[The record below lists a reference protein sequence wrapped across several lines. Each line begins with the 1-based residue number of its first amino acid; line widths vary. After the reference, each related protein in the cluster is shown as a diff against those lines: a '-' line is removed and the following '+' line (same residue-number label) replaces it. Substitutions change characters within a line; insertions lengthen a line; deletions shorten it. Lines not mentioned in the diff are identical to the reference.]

1 MLIETGNASG
11 ITDLYSGIP
20 EAEFSEW
27 KARARRAADELSAT
41 IIERDRANRDPH
53 AEIALLREAGLLGLA
68 APKSLG
74 GAGAN
79 LLQAMEIVRIIA
91 EADGSIGQ
99 LIAYHYSNGVW
110 TYILGTPAQWADTIG
125 HVTRG
130 GWFQGG
136 VSNPRDQWSEIEIE
150 GGRRFISGKRT
161 FATGTA
167 ISQIITVSLWDRG
180 ERVHYQIPT
189 ARKGISFGDDWDN
202 LGQRLTASG
211 SVTFDKVELFEDE
224 RLAALD
230 TWPGDAAQRDGLRPL
245 FSQIIFAQFYLG
257 IAEGALKAAENYVRE
272 QGRPWPES
280 GVQSA
285 LEDPYNLA
293 ILGRLSAQIEAGIAL
308 ADRAT
313 LAFQKALFAGP
324 DLAQEDWGRLA
335 VLIDQAKVVAN
346 DVTLDVTARIY
357 EVTGGR
363 STASKW
369 GLDHFWRNARTH
381 TVHDPVSYRAREI
394 GQARLTQ
401 AWPKPRV
408 YTEPPKG
415 RPQA

>member
-1 MLIETGNASG
+1 MSSIPRFPPAAA
-11 ITDLYSGIP
+11 DLYAGIP
-20 EAEFSEW
+20 APEFDFWKE
-27 KARARRAADELSAT
+27 KARKVAGELART
-41 IIERDRANRDPH
+41 IVERDRANKDPH

-74 GAGAN
+74 GAGAS
-79 LLQAMEIVRIIA
+79 LLQALEIVRIIS

-110 TYILGTPAQWADTIG
+110 TWILGTPEQWEETIRHVAQD
-125 HVTRG
+125 

-136 VSNPRDQWSEIEIE
+136 VSNPRDQWSEIEIRD
-150 GGRRFISGKRT
+150 GRRFISGRRT

-167 ISQIITVSLWDRG
+167 ISQVITVSLWHEG
-180 ERVHYQIPT
+180 KRVHYQIPT
-189 ARKGISFGDDWDN
+189 NRDGITFGDDWDN

-211 SVTFDKVELFEDE
+211 SVTFDAVELFEHE
-224 RLAALD
+224 RLSGLD
-230 TWPGDAAQRDGLRPL
+230 TWPGDVARRDGLRPL

-257 IAEGALKAAENYVRE
+257 IAEGALKAAEAYVRD

-280 GVQSA
+280 GLQSA

-293 ILGRLSAQIEAGIAL
+293 ILGRLSAQIEAGVAL
-308 ADRAT
+308 ADKAT
-313 LAFQKALFAGP
+313 LAYQKALFAGP
-324 DLAQEDWGRLA
+324 ELSEEDWGRLA
-335 VLIDQAKVVAN
+335 VLVDQAKVVAN
-346 DVTLDVTARIY
+346 DVSLEVTNRIF

-369 GLDHFWRNARTH
+369 GLDHFWRNTRTH

-394 GQARLTQ
+394 GHARLTQ
-401 AWPKPRV
+401 SWPKPRV
-408 YTEPPKG
+408 YTEPPK
-415 RPQA
+415 AKK

>member
-1 MLIETGNASG
+1 MLIETGAAAG
-11 ITDLYSGIP
+11 AHDLYAGIP
-20 EAEFSEW
+20 DAEFAEW
-27 KARARRAADELSAT
+27 KTRARAVAQELAST
-41 IIERDRANRDPH
+41 IVARDRANKDPH
-53 AEIALLREAGLLGLA
+53 AEIALLREAGLLGFA

-74 GAGAN
+74 GGGGN
-79 LLQAMEIVRIIA
+79 LLQAMEIVRIIS

-110 TYILGTPAQWADTIG
+110 THILGSREQWAETIG
-125 HVTRG
+125 HVARS

-136 VSNPRDQWSEIEIE
+136 VSNPRDQWSEIDIE
-150 GGRRFISGKRT
+150 GDRRFISGTRT

-167 ISQIITVSLWDRG
+167 ISQIITVSLWHRG

-189 ARKGISFGDDWDN
+189 AREGISFGDDWDN

-211 SVTFDKVELFEDE
+211 SVTFDRVELFEHE

-230 TWPGDAAQRDGLRPL
+230 SWPGDVAQRDGLRPL
-245 FSQIIFAQFYLG
+245 FSQIIFAHFYLG
-257 IAEGALKAAENYVRE
+257 IAEGALKAAEDYVRE

-280 GVQSA
+280 GLQSA

-293 ILGRLSAQIEAGIAL
+293 ILGRLSAQIEAGVAL

-313 LAFQKALFAGP
+313 VTFQKALFAG
-324 DLAQEDWGRLA
+324 AQLTAEDWGKLA

-346 DVTLDVTARIY
+346 DVTLEATSRIF
-357 EVTGGR
+357 ELTGGR

-401 AWPKPRV
+401 SWPKPRV
-408 YTEPPKG
+408 YSKPPKSG
-415 RPQA
+415 N